1 MRYIKGYEGFYK
13 IDEVGSIYSM
23 PRNGTKNKITKIK
36 SGTNGVGYQVCILQR
51 NGEIKA
57 FSVHRL
63 VALAFIPNPLS
74 KPCVN
79 HIDGDKTNNSVS
91 NLEWVTRSENEK
103 HAHATGLK
111 NFKGRKISCRKTNPE
126 ICAKIR
132 KEYNTTT
139 TSYVKL
145 SKKYNISS
153 SHIEKILKY
162 RIW

>member
-1 MRYIKGYEGFYK
+1 MKDLDKYEGFYK
-13 IDEVGSIYSM
+13 IDEDGKIYSM
-23 PRNGTKNKITKIK
+23 PRNGTKKEVIEIK
-36 SGTNGVGYQVCILQR
+36 SGKSGCGYYVCILQK
-51 NGEIKA
+51 NGNKKA
-57 FSVHRL
+57 FLVHRL
-63 VALAFIPNPLS
+63 VALNFIPNPEN
-74 KPCVN
+74 KPHVN
-79 HIDGDKTNNSVS
+79 HKDGNKQNNHVS
-91 NLEWVTRSENEK
+91 NLEWVTISENEK

-132 KEYNTTT
+132 KEYSNTT
-139 TSYVKL
+139 TSYVRL